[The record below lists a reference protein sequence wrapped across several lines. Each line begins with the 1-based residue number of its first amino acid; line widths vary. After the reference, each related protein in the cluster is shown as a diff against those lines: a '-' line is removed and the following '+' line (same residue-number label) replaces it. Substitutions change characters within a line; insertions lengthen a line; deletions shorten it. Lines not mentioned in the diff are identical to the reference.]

1 LFWSRIVVTPEQ
13 RGPHAGREFRQ
24 VLELAPSTAFLW
36 GFNFL
41 HPMLY
46 EQGLGKFRTGVIVS
60 RQMNPKSG

>member
-1 LFWSRIVVTPEQ
+1 MRWCAAWMKPWVTTGNSFEPYNLIRPSRFV
-13 RGPHAGREFRQ
+13 G
-24 VLELAPSTAFLW
+24 L
-36 GFNFL
+36 NFL

>member
-1 LFWSRIVVTPEQ
+1 MRPRSLRPSRN
-13 RGPHAGREFRQ
+13 AGDATGFRIH
-24 VLELAPSTAFLW
+24 PSIAFLW